1 MTCGCVRA
9 TSATKDQKMKLKA
22 KKLFLRVCGM
32 AAVTL
37 IAAATSLVVSKPA
50 AATEQYAKQT
60 GKSCAACH
68 QNPKGGGALTPD
80 GEKFKATE
88 KKPPKA
94 AQ

>member
-1 MTCGCVRA
+1 
-9 TSATKDQKMKLKA
+9 MKLKA
-22 KKLFLRVCGM
+22 KKLFVRVCGM

-94 AQ
+94 PQ